1 MVNNRDEFIVHLH
14 AQLDQ
19 LEEHVGV
26 LTLELNNAHEQL
38 HFQQAQQDVP
48 PDVMDV
54 DGEDEPEDIQGVS
67 DLDFEVA
74 APSPAQLGAHSPVA
88 SEASVNNFYDF

>member
-1 MVNNRDEFIVHLH
+1 MVNTRDEFIVDIN

-19 LEEHVGV
+19 AEGQINTLETQIGA

-38 HFQQAQQDVP
+38 HFQQAQQNVP
-48 PDVMDV
+48 PDVVDV
-54 DGEDEPEDIQGVS
+54 EGEDEPEEIQGIS

-74 APSPAQLGAHSPVA
+74 APSPA
-88 SEASVNNFYDF
+88 